1 MKHDIIE
8 AIKLKYEMLGQ
19 IKEEK
24 KEFEEKNK
32 ILNISKSKITKYS
45 LVSDGINC
53 YLSERKK
60 DTAREFIHVSTYDND
75 LFDFQKNKYLLDY
88 GIFDVSI
95 VNVDKD
101 YAQSFVDYLWDR
113 PATKGKNK
121 GNRLSENTIYKPY
134 SFIHKIFNYFKD
146 DLNIIEDNPFDF
158 VKRKP
163 HAVAEDKEYFTDE
176 EMHYIKEKLE
186 FKNIR
191 FKTLIT
197 FMMDMGCRRE
207 EALAIKWKD
216 INWFRKT
223 VSIERAFVKSR
234 MDHKYIIKPVK
245 RKKSEREII
254 CTSYVL
260 ELLTNY
266 KKFKEA
272 CGFVV
277 TDDDFVFTA
286 WDSMDIVDPDR
297 YTREF
302 KKFINEIGIKK
313 DIPLKNLRTT
323 NASFFVARGEN
334 LKAIQNRV
342 GHENIETTLTF
353 YAQSN
358 YNDDKKLV
366 QMYEEEFYN
375 KLGLSMADLYRI
387 VANRFSNQK
396 KLINVLEKVGDEVVD
411 YSNYDIQL
419 ERCQEYFK
427 ELFPVFNKILKI
439 DSLLDDDEIDHIFE
453 GFQSL
458 YHTIKIGTLSHN
470 IKI

>member
-113 PATKGKNK
+113 PVTKGKNK

-234 MDHKYIIKPVK
+234 MDHKYII
-245 RKKSEREII
+245 
-254 CTSYVL
+254 C
-260 ELLTNY
+260 
-266 KKFKEA
+266 
-272 CGFVV
+272 
-277 TDDDFVFTA
+277 
-286 WDSMDIVDPDR
+286 
-297 YTREF
+297 
-302 KKFINEIGIKK
+302 
-313 DIPLKNLRTT
+313 
-323 NASFFVARGEN
+323 
-334 LKAIQNRV
+334 
-342 GHENIETTLTF
+342 
-353 YAQSN
+353 
-358 YNDDKKLV
+358 
-366 QMYEEEFYN
+366 
-375 KLGLSMADLYRI
+375 
-387 VANRFSNQK
+387 
-396 KLINVLEKVGDEVVD
+396 
-411 YSNYDIQL
+411 
-419 ERCQEYFK
+419 
-427 ELFPVFNKILKI
+427 
-439 DSLLDDDEIDHIFE
+439 
-453 GFQSL
+453 
-458 YHTIKIGTLSHN
+458 
-470 IKI
+470 